1 MPNKLVT
8 VAKYFEMSS
17 ALAARI
23 KLESQGVGCFIAD
36 EQLAA
41 SFPFALG
48 GIRLQ
53 VWESDAEKAE
63 EILAESEA
71 SAGVDEAESAGSEE
85 E

>member
-1 MPNKLVT
+1 MPQKLVT

-23 KLESQGVGCFIAD
+23 KLESRGIGCFIAD
-36 EQLAA
+36 ENIGA
-41 SFPFALG
+41 SFPYALG
-48 GIRLQ
+48 GYRIR
-53 VWESDAEKAE
+53 VAESDAERAK

-71 SAGVDEAESAGSEE
+71 SAGSEE